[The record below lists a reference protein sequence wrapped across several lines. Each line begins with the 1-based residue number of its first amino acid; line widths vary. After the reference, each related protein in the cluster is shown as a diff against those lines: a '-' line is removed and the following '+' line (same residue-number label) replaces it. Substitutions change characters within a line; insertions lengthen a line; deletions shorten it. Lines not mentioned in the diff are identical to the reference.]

1 MPANYKTPISTMRLS
16 PGLRTALTQFERAV
30 RDHDR
35 LLNNPRDIFDK
46 EDALEIDKR
55 FQYHK
60 QTLLRKLYRVQT
72 GGGFVDTEAMKKD
85 LRTMCRVIRNIQ
97 LAPQQA
103 AEILHTAK
111 STLAIVQGVIDH
123 QRPL

>member
-111 STLAIVQGVIDH
+111 S
-123 QRPL
+123 